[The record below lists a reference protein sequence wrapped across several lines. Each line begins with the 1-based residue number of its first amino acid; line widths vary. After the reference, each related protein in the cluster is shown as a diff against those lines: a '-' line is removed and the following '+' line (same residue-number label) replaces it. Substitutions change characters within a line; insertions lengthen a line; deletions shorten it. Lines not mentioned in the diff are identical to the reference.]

1 MDIDVKPT
9 VITRSSVHTAGPE
22 ATNPFETMWCVQKYS
37 TWHRYTVL
45 SIEKG
50 LRCFHVDNVGLCV
63 SAVEMVI
70 GLTGKAKQEAQLII
84 LNLLKPAT
92 AASKR
97 EAAEALLS
105 RRHIVSGFDNPTPLV
120 TFQEGMQ
127 LVRLLPPKH

>member
-9 VITRSSVHTAGPE
+9 VITRSSVHAAGPE
-22 ATNPFETMWCVQKYS
+22 ATNPFKTIWES
-37 TWHRYTVL
+37 
-45 SIEKG
+45 
-50 LRCFHVDNVGLCV
+50 LRCFDVDNVGLCV

-70 GLTGKAKQEAQLII
+70 GLTGKTKKEAQDMIFT
-84 LNLLKPAT
+84 LLKPTA

-97 EAAEALLS
+97 EAAEGMLS
-105 RRHIVSGFDNPTPLV
+105 RRHTVSGFDNPTPLV